1 MTYPNKKIIMPTLTN
16 GCHFLDVQRQSI
28 QKRIMN
34 FSKVWVILFGANSK
48 NDWQIYGM
56 VKKIDVH
63 DGQKMLKTIKMIGI
77 FLLQKKD
84 DQTLKLSKYVFCM
97 VRCLKMTSIF
107 WDCTKK

>member
-56 VKKIDVH
+56 VNKNRCSRWS
-63 DGQKMLKTIKMIGI
+63 
-77 FLLQKKD
+77 KKD
-84 DQTLKLSKYVFCM
+84 NKNDWHF
-97 VRCLKMTSIF
+97 F
-107 WDCTKK
+107 APKKG

>member
-56 VKKIDVH
+56 VKKNRCSRWSKNVEDNKTQSWAVKRFLIRSEVH
-63 DGQKMLKTIKMIGI
+63 TEQMPAGL
-77 FLLQKKD
+77 
-84 DQTLKLSKYVFCM
+84 
-97 VRCLKMTSIF
+97 
-107 WDCTKK
+107 

>member
-48 NDWQIYGM
+48 NDWQNYGM
-56 VKKIDVH
+56 VKKNRCSRWSKNVEDNKNDWH
-63 DGQKMLKTIKMIGI
+63 
-77 FLLQKKD
+77 FFAPKKG
-84 DQTLKLSKYVFCM
+84 
-97 VRCLKMTSIF
+97 
-107 WDCTKK
+107 